1 MGSHPPHP
9 GDAPPPVNG
18 AAKSQAAAGASAG
31 ATGLVGWWKQ
41 VTGQHGAAVRTHA
54 NTIATKVRA
63 RTQGLKWSM
72 PVDVKV
78 DFLRPTIETVRE
90 TLTNVWIQLPPPVQ
104 QAAPFVGVAVG
115 SGLLVYVVQQRRIG
129 YQVSGIAFESFDTIP
144 HHSQKGF

>member
-1 MGSHPPHP
+1 MGSQPPHP
-9 GDAPPPVNG
+9 GDPPRPVNG
-18 AAKSQAAAGASAG
+18 AAKSQAANAGAGAG

-54 NTIATKVRA
+54 NTIASKVRA
-63 RTQGLKWSM
+63 RTQGMKWSM

-78 DFLRPTIETVRE
+78 DFLRPTIETVKE

-115 SGLLVYVVQQRRIG
+115 SGLVVYLVQQRRIG
-129 YQVSGIAFESFDTIP
+129 YQVSGFN
-144 HHSQKGF
+144 